1 MITTI
6 KAKKFTIPV
15 IDFFIN
21 FSKYPLA
28 LESQQ
33 YNLALLQH
41 KKIGHGY
48 HGLEKINT
56 SLKNFPT
63 KLYYLVL

>member
-1 MITTI
+1 MFL
-6 KAKKFTIPV
+6 KPYKQNR
-15 IDFFIN
+15 DDW
-21 FSKYPLA
+21 A

-33 YNLALLQH
+33 YNLELLQH